1 MSYELPLLDGFH
13 TATPYNIND
22 LLRNLVEHALV
33 SLQMMLPIHQMD
45 KVRAQDP
52 DALLIYYLD
61 DSVQLVNASGDMLVE
76 LDSLN
81 RFVHGV
87 L

>member
-1 MSYELPLLDGFH
+1 
-13 TATPYNIND
+13 
-22 LLRNLVEHALV
+22 
-33 SLQMMLPIHQMD
+33 MD

-52 DALLIYYLD
+52 DALLIYDQD
-61 DSVQLVNASGDMLVE
+61 DSVQLVYAPGDTLFE

-87 L
+87 IECH